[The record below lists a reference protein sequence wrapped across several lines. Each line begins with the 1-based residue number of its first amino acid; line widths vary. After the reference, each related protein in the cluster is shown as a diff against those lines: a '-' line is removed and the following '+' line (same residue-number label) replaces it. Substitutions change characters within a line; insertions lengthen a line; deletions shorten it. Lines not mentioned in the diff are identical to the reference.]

1 MEKAKIEKLFNKSIG
16 ENQFKE
22 MILTQ
27 LLSWELCLQK
37 KKLAEK
43 TIERKIKNI
52 LDFYVF
58 LNKSRGGNKNK
69 RIRASEI
76 NNLCFEFVRD
86 GLYNIDNIDN
96 EGVKEY
102 RENIY
107 FNVMCGMNYI
117 FENYFDGM
125 KEIIKP
131 LTDDQREVLEDI
143 SKNKFFKVTTVKDD
157 EKENFYDNLQVKII
171 EELGIKVYFDEN
183 NKPYV
188 LTHELAEIVGKES
201 KIVMRDIRVLI
212 KEIGE
217 YNFVPSSQ
225 STNFTMVE
233 DTYINSQNKEQPTY
247 RLYKDLMLK
256 YILGMKGKKFGEFQ
270 LKYIDAFNYIEQEY
284 QKLLIENAKLKES
297 FYNMY
302 NEIRKRNRD
311 LLVDDFN
318 KRVKTKK
325 KAS

>member
-1 MEKAKIEKLFNKSIG
+1 
-16 ENQFKE
+16 
-22 MILTQ
+22 
-27 LLSWELCLQK
+27 
-37 KKLAEK
+37 
-43 TIERKIKNI
+43 
-52 LDFYVF
+52 
-58 LNKSRGGNKNK
+58 
-69 RIRASEI
+69 
-76 NNLCFEFVRD
+76 
-86 GLYNIDNIDN
+86 
-96 EGVKEY
+96 VKEY

-297 FYNMY
+297 FYKMY
-302 NEIRKRNRD
+302 NEIRIRNRD